1 MPKIKGLRII
11 KKVEPKAN
19 YEINFKA
26 TFEKEDKETLKMY
39 INEIMQTSYS
49 GRCVNVEKTVDGRI
63 LLTGTKNYVIN
74 DFYMSEIRYYIN

>member
-26 TFEKEDKETLKMY
+26 PFKKEDKEALKLY
-39 INEIMQTSYS
+39 INEVMQTSYL
-49 GRCVNVEKTVDGRI
+49 GKCINVNMTANRRVI
-63 LLTGTKNYVIN
+63 LTGTQNCLIN
-74 DFYMSEIRYYIN
+74 DFYMSEIKHYL